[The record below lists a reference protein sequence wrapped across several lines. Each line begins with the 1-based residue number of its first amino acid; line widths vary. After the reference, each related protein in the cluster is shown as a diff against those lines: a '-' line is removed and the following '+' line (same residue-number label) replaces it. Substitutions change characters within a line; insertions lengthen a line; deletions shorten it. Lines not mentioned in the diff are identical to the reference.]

1 MASSLQIFIV
11 VLVFYVTIVNVLVY
25 RSLGQTAV
33 VAPRSPLALPPATVG
48 PPSVSLSTLPAS
60 TPLPEVQCY
69 DETVYVA
76 VMLPVVKSSAQHTLL
91 LALRRAEHPLLK
103 VHLLLVG
110 ARSSELHSHQQW
122 CSLDSPTLPC
132 SLMEIQDGD
141 PRNVFRRALAEFECM
156 QDIVLLGVNSRIDG
170 NFFERLNLAPRG
182 HVTCLS
188 AHAERCAAYRVSA
201 TYMKLHQRNTDIAV
215 GAKHTHMYFGAQ
227 PVLAA

>member
-11 VLVFYVTIVNVLVY
+11 VLVLYVMIVNVLVY
-25 RSLGQTAV
+25 RSLGCAV
-33 VAPRSPLALPPATVG
+33 VLAPRAPLALPFDSDSPPAG
-48 PPSVSLSTLPAS
+48 AQSTSPAS
-60 TPLPEVQCY
+60 TPIAEAACY

-76 VMLPVVKSSAQHTLL
+76 VMLPLLKSNAQHTLL
-91 LALRRAEHPLLK
+91 LALRRAEHPLLS
-103 VHLLLVG
+103 VHVLLVG
-110 ARSSELHSHQQW
+110 ARTSELHSHQQW
-122 CSLDSPTLPC
+122 CSTDSPTLPC

-156 QDIVLLGVNSRIDG
+156 QDIVLLGVNSHIDG

-201 TYMKLHQRNTDIAV
+201 TYMKVHQRNTDITV
-215 GAKHTHMYFGAQ
+215 GSKLAHMYFGAQ
-227 PVLAA
+227 PVLVE